1 MVAVQGAVTELPSP
15 RRALAARFLPTTR
28 FPVLAY
34 ALRRVLAGIATLF
47 IASILIFGSI
57 QILPGN
63 VAQVV
68 LGRSATPERVLLLE
82 GQLHLNDSL
91 VSRYFHYLGGF
102 LSGNFG
108 NSTAALVQGTH
119 VSVSSV
125 VGPALLNSL
134 VLAVIVLALFIPLS
148 LLLGFVS
155 GRKAGSLTDQ
165 ALSSTTL
172 AIGALPE
179 FLIAIVL
186 IYFFFTQLNLFAP
199 VSGIQP
205 GQSALDA
212 PSSMVLPG
220 LTLLL
225 VSLAFGS
232 RLLRASVV
240 EVLSKE
246 YIAVARM
253 NGVSTRRIYS
263 RYLFPNALVPSVQ
276 ILAQQTQYLL
286 GGIVI
291 VESVFNYPGIGQ
303 QLVRAIAVRDVQ
315 EIMIIATILSVA
327 YIAINILAD
336 IVCVLLDPRVRTS
349 L

>member
-1 MVAVQGAVTELPSP
+1 MVTVQGAVAELPAP
-15 RRALAARFLPTTR
+15 RRTLTARFVPATR

-34 ALRRVLAGIATLF
+34 ALRRVLAGLVTLF
-47 IASILIFGSI
+47 IASVLIFGCI

-63 VAQVV
+63 VAEVV
-68 LGRSATPERVLLLE
+68 LGRSATPERVASLQGE
-82 GQLHLNDSL
+82 LHLNDSL

-108 NSTAALVQGTH
+108 DSTAALVQGTH
-119 VSVSSV
+119 LSVSSV

-134 VLAVIVLALFIPLS
+134 LLAVVVLVLFIPLS
-148 LLLGFVS
+148 LLLGFLS
-155 GRKAGSLTDQ
+155 GRKAGSVTDHIV
-165 ALSSTTL
+165 SSTTL

-186 IYFFFTQLNLFAP
+186 IYFLFTQLNLFAP

-212 PSSMVLPG
+212 PSSLVLPG

-225 VSLAFGS
+225 VSLSFGS

-240 EVLSKE
+240 EVLDKE

-253 NGVSTRRIYS
+253 NGFSTRRIYA
-263 RYLFPNALVPSVQ
+263 RYLFPNALVPSIQ

-303 QLVRAIAVRDVQ
+303 QLVRAVAVRDVQ

-336 IVCVLLDPRVRTS
+336 IACVLLDPRVRTS

>member
-1 MVAVQGAVTELPSP
+1 M
-15 RRALAARFLPTTR
+15 
-28 FPVLAY
+28 
-34 ALRRVLAGIATLF
+34 
-47 IASILIFGSI
+47 LIFACI
-57 QILPGN
+57 QVLPGN

-68 LGRSATPERVLLLE
+68 LGRNATPQRVAGLE
-82 GQLHLNDSL
+82 TELHLNDSL
-91 VSRYFHYLGGF
+91 ITRYFHYLGGF

-108 NSTAALVQGTH
+108 DSTAALVQQTH

-125 VGPALLNSL
+125 VGPALLNSVL
-134 VLAVIVLALFIPLS
+134 LAVIVLALFIPLS
-148 LLLGFVS
+148 LVLGFLS
-155 GRKAGSLTDQ
+155 GRKAGSVTDH
-165 ALSSTTL
+165 AVSSTTL

-179 FLIAIVL
+179 FLIAIML
-186 IYFFFTQLNLFAP
+186 IYVFFTQFNLFAP

-205 GQSALDA
+205 GQSALDQ
-212 PSSMVLPG
+212 PSALVLPG

-232 RLLRASVV
+232 RLLRASIV
-240 EVLSKE
+240 EVLGKE

-253 NGVSTRRIYS
+253 NGFSTRRIYL

-303 QLVRAIAVRDVQ
+303 QLVRAVAVRDVQ

-327 YIAINILAD
+327 YIGINILAD
-336 IVCVLLDPRVRTS
+336 IACVLLDPRVRTS
-349 L
+349 M